1 MRAWQK
7 IRLLIP
13 RHGHMPRH
21 RGGRKSIPKM
31 LLMIPLVLV
40 VFWLCVFWIDN
51 HFRPIITQMAKVR
64 VDYLASKAINEA
76 IMKKIDDGSL
86 DYGKMVY
93 FEKDIYGQITAL
105 KTDMISVNRLK
116 SEIISEV
123 LESVEGIGT
132 SDLGIP
138 VGNIINGSLFSGRGP
153 RIPVRIM
160 PLGIASAN
168 FSHSFQSA
176 GINQT
181 RHQIMMEVWVN
192 IDVLMPGYSA
202 QTDVMVEVTVAE
214 TIIVGAV
221 PESYTHFEDGGKIF
235 SAGEK
240 YSAALEP

>member
-1 MRAWQK
+1 MRK
-7 IRLLIP
+7 IRLLLP
-13 RHGHMPRH
+13 QRLHVAWH
-21 RGGRKSIPKM
+21 RGRRKSILKI
-31 LLMIPLVLV
+31 LLIVLLLFAA
-40 VFWLCVFWIDN
+40 FWLCVFWIDN

-105 KTDMISVNRLK
+105 KTDMIRINKLK

-123 LESVEGIGT
+123 LDAVEGIGT
-132 SDLGIP
+132 SDLGVP
-138 VGNIINGSLFSGRGP
+138 LGNIINGDLLSGRGP

-160 PLGIASAN
+160 PLGTASAN
-168 FSHSFQSA
+168 FRHSFQSA

-181 RHQIMMEVWVN
+181 RHQIMMEVQVS
-192 IDVLMPGYSA
+192 IDVLMPGY
-202 QTDVMVEVTVAE
+202 TENTVVTVEVTVAE

-221 PESYTHFEDGGKIF
+221 PDSYTHFEDGGQIF
-235 SAGEK
+235 SSGEK
-240 YSAALEP
+240 YSSALEP